1 MGRLRETPQSPI
13 CLKPE
18 KSRDRIVHAVCQRL
32 LASFGKPRLGNP
44 RDPVDDLIFLM
55 LSNRTQ
61 FDTAKR
67 IFHSLKATG
76 NWDAVSRLPVRALER
91 KIQIAGL
98 AKSRSC
104 QMNQ

>member
-32 LASFGKPRLGNP
+32 RASFGKPRLGNP
-44 RDPVDDLIFLM
+44 RDPVDDLVFLM

-61 FDTAKR
+61 FETAKLV
-67 IFHSLKATG
+67 FNSLKGTG
-76 NWDAVSRLPVRALER
+76 GWDAVAKLPLKRLEQML
-91 KIQIAGL
+91 QIAGL
-98 AKSRSC
+98 ANKRSR
-104 QMNQ
+104 QI